1 MGFIAA
7 LVFLIMIIGYV
18 ASKRPTHDRDWRAD
32 LAVLPKVERHQS
44 HPGGNHSDMA
54 TVHNLRNTRYGS
66 PSTPYTVSYTT
77 RTFDVRD
84 VSKVWFVQETFGG
97 WRAVAHTFLSFEFAD
112 GRCVAVSLE
121 ARIPAGER
129 YSLFRG
135 VLNSYELMVILGDEQ
150 DLIGRRA
157 KYQAHDV
164 YLYPLTLSSNQ
175 ARQLL
180 GLLLEEAN
188 DVLERPRF
196 YNTLYRSCTSHLF
209 RFINRVSPGAVP
221 LRLGTIVPGYSD
233 RLLLTQGLIAHM
245 PADTPTN
252 FIASSPWR
260 EAFYISDL
268 VRDYADVHARDEDD
282 AAFSSAIRQPLPRQH
297 LPNKHV
303 GIEG

>member
-1 MGFIAA
+1 MGIIMA
-7 LVFLIMIIGYV
+7 LVFVAMVAAYV
-18 ASKRPTHDRDWRAD
+18 ASKRPTHEREWRVD
-32 LAVLPKVERHQS
+32 LAVLPQVERH
-44 HPGGNHSDMA
+44 GDEV

-66 PSTPYTVSYTT
+66 PNTPYSMSYTT
-77 RTFDVRD
+77 RTFDLRD
-84 VSKVWFVQETFGG
+84 VLRVWFVQETFGM

-112 GRCVAVSLE
+112 GRCIAVSLE
-121 ARIPAGER
+121 ARIPADEN

-135 VLNSYELMVILGDEQ
+135 MLNSYELMVILGDEQ

-164 YLYPLTLSSNQ
+164 YLYPLALDPEQSQ
-175 ARQLL
+175 RLL

-188 DVLERPRF
+188 AVIERPRF

-209 RFINRVSPGAVP
+209 RFINQVSLGVVP

-252 FIASSPWR
+252 LISSSPWR

-268 VRDYADVHARDEDD
+268 VRDYADVHAHSEDD
-282 AAFSSAIRQPLPRQH
+282 DGAFAKAIRQPLPRQH
-297 LPNKHV
+297 LPQERTKV
-303 GIEG
+303 AD

>member
-1 MGFIAA
+1 MGIIMA
-7 LVFLIMIIGYV
+7 LVFVAMVVAYV
-18 ASKRPTHDRDWRAD
+18 ASKRPTHDREWRVD
-32 LAVLPKVERHQS
+32 LKQLPQVERH
-44 HPGGNHSDMA
+44 GDEI

-66 PSTPYTVSYTT
+66 PNTPYSMSYTT
-77 RTFDVRD
+77 RTFDLKD
-84 VSKVWFVQETFGG
+84 VSSVWFVQETFGM

-121 ARIPAGER
+121 ARIPANES

-164 YLYPLTLSSNQ
+164 YLYPLTLSQ
-175 ARQLL
+175 PHVQRLL
-180 GLLLEEAN
+180 GLLLQEAN
-188 DVLERPRF
+188 DVIERPRF

-245 PADTPTN
+245 PAGTPTN
-252 FIASSPWR
+252 LIASSPWR

-268 VRDYADVHARDEDD
+268 VRDYADVHAHGEDDD
-282 AAFSSAIRQPLPRQH
+282 AAFSRAIRQPLPRQDV
-297 LPNKHV
+297 LDERANAND
-303 GIEG
+303 